1 MEIAEGLKQNG
12 EQFVLTILSSE
23 NGEQM
28 VTIWWPYGDN
38 MVMILITR
46 NGEQILLTI
55 CSPFS
60 YTKYLKC

>member
-28 VTIWWPYGDN
+28 VTIWWPYGKHFD
-38 MVMILITR
+38 
-46 NGEQILLTI
+46 
-55 CSPFS
+55 C
-60 YTKYLKC
+60 KK

>member
-28 VTIWWPYGDN
+28 VTIWWQYGDH
-38 MVMILITR
+38 
-46 NGEQILLTI
+46 
-55 CSPFS
+55 FDH
-60 YTKYLKC
+60 